1 MIFQIPRAGKSLS
14 LPGLKKKLIEFKG
27 FRGEGMLAGLE
38 MKNTIDVHKGREACN
53 VEKKTLNVNIS
64 F

>member
-1 MIFQIPRAGKSLS
+1 MSFNEIPTAGKSLS
-14 LPGLKKKLIEFKG
+14 LPGLKKVIKFKG